1 MKVGGVGGQ
10 GDSVSRSMGMPG
22 YPSINRRMGVPQGK
36 RTHVG
41 DVDYEFYEND
51 YGRDFVR
58 SNCQIA

>member
-1 MKVGGVGGQ
+1 MNVGGVAGLGG
-10 GDSVSRSMGMPG
+10 SVSRLTGMPG
-22 YPSINRRMGVPQGK
+22 YPNMNRRMGVPQGK

-41 DVDYEFYEND
+41 DVDYQFYEND